1 MRIAWSAPELRE
13 CCTTAHRLSAA
24 AGIQALVARDLVA
37 AVVHA
42 SDFGDLIAL
51 RSIRMTPNGPGIILS
66 LEEVHMYTRLLY
78 PAGNVRVVRLKD
90 PLSAYASTQGL
101 VIDDLAV
108 GTQSVTRRAG

>member
-1 MRIAWSAPELRE
+1 
-13 CCTTAHRLSAA
+13 
-24 AGIQALVARDLVA
+24 
-37 AVVHA
+37 
-42 SDFGDLIAL
+42 
-51 RSIRMTPNGPGIILS
+51 
-66 LEEVHMYTRLLY
+66 MYTRLLY